1 MTLTGE
7 SSELTGVAAGDGKE
21 ASRSKVALTGVAG
34 RSTAAA
40 AAGVA
45 GVGEERVRSSR
56 FRAPRHD
63 SFDGET
69 PRVTAELL
77 ACSASLGE
85 ARTAAIVGDLRRI
98 FWAAW
103 RRGGDSSRVWVAGRA
118 TARDYIGQGP
128 LVPRASTPFGPAW
141 WLEPGPKAQKTGA
154 NSSVLFNIR
163 PHIFK
168 HSNI

>member
-7 SSELTGVAAGDGKE
+7 SPELTGVAAGDGEE
-21 ASRSKVALTGVAG
+21 AAAESR
-34 RSTAAA
+34 RSSPRSAA

-77 ACSASLGE
+77 ARSGSLGE
-85 ARTAAIVGDLRRI
+85 AQTAAVVDDLRRF

-103 RRGGDSSRVWVAGRA
+103 RRGG
-118 TARDYIGQGP
+118 
-128 LVPRASTPFGPAW
+128 
-141 WLEPGPKAQKTGA
+141 
-154 NSSVLFNIR
+154 
-163 PHIFK
+163 
-168 HSNI
+168 